1 MAAIAAITIT
11 MLYFYAFTDRNQ
23 KYFSET
29 RKASKGDNSYTVPES
44 LKLKLKLTF
53 LGIKLRRFLIVTAVK
68 LFHEKKTTACQGI

>member
-44 LKLKLKLTF
+44 LKLKLITERGVDQL
-53 LGIKLRRFLIVTAVK
+53 LNSQSEALVI
-68 LFHEKKTTACQGI
+68 

>member
-44 LKLKLKLTF
+44 LKLNMGLE
-53 LGIKLRRFLIVTAVK
+53 R
-68 LFHEKKTTACQGI
+68 